1 MATANG
7 IEEYLQRIRA
17 AEFEYCRND
26 VVYWANNYCVIEDK
40 DSPEIIVPFKGWD
53 AQNQTLRD
61 FAEYRLNLILK
72 ARQMGIT
79 WIALYFCLHDLMF
92 NLGHTVVALSK
103 TEDDA
108 KELVRRM
115 SVVLDNMPQIL
126 KGGRLHWWTTATSI
140 CITDDEGKLTS
151 TFKAFPASPSA
162 GRSFTG
168 NILLLDEWAF
178 QQFAEEIWTSAYPT
192 INRPTG
198 GKVIG
203 LSTIKK
209 GTLFENLWIEDNAF
223 HKIFLSVFCDPR
235 RTQEWYEQTAKDL
248 GIMVKQEYPR
258 TAEEAL
264 ANLGGSYFSEFDSR
278 VHVCEPFPIP
288 SEWRRWRAFDYG
300 LDRLACMWVAMDSTR
315 NVYVYKEF
323 CESNLPISEAAR
335 RMLDMTTED
344 EDIYATLAPPDMW
357 GRSQET
363 GRSKAQIFYESGLT
377 LTKSSNDREAGWLAI
392 KELLKTDAN
401 GEARLHIFSNCR
413 ELIKCLPALLRDEK
427 RPTDCATEPHD
438 ITHAPDAL
446 RYFAIGW
453 NRPTDP
459 PEPIKVKYREDI
471 LEDYLNASEEE
482 RQLIIARYGIPDI

>member
-1 MATANG
+1 MEVKIKLGVPQPKQKEFMLATAKYVAFGGARGGGKSWSVREKAKRLALKWAG
-7 IEEYLQRIRA
+7 IKILIIRKT
-17 AEFEYCRND
+17 YTD
-26 VVYWANNYCVIEDK
+26 
-40 DSPEIIVPFKGWD
+40 
-53 AQNQTLRD
+53 LRD
-61 FAEYRLNLILK
+61 NHILPLK
-72 ARQMGIT
+72 ADLPEAVAPYKEADKSFCFINGSRIKCS
-79 WIALYFCLHDLMF
+79 YFASDSDAMQYQGQEYDVIFLEEATQFSETVFNVLKACLRGA
-92 NLGHTVVALSK
+92 N
-103 TEDDA
+103 
-108 KELVRRM
+108 
-115 SVVLDNMPQIL
+115 
-126 KGGRLHWWTTATSI
+126 
-140 CITDDEGKLTS
+140 
-151 TFKAFPASPSA
+151 AFPKRMYLTCNPDGIGFMWVKRLFVTREYEKGEKPEEFVFIQSLVDD
-162 GRSFTG
+162 
-168 NILLLDEWAF
+168 NEILMKMNPDYVNQLDSLPEGMRERWRYGSWDV
-178 QQFAEEIWTSAYPT
+178 AEGQYFPE
-192 INRPTG
+192 
-198 GKVIG
+198 
-203 LSTIKK
+203 
-209 GTLFENLWIEDNAF
+209 F
-223 HKIFLSVFCDPR
+223 R
-235 RTQEWYEQTAKDL
+235 RTL
-248 GIMVKQEYPR
+248 
-258 TAEEAL
+258 
-264 ANLGGSYFSEFDSR
+264 
-278 VHVCEPFPIP
+278 HVCEPFPIP
-288 SEWRRWRAFDYG
+288 KEWRRWRAFDYG
-300 LDRLACMWVAMDSTR
+300 LDRLACMWVAMDSAR
-315 NVYVYKEF
+315 NVYVYKEL

-459 PEPIKVKYREDI
+459 PEPIKVRYRDDV